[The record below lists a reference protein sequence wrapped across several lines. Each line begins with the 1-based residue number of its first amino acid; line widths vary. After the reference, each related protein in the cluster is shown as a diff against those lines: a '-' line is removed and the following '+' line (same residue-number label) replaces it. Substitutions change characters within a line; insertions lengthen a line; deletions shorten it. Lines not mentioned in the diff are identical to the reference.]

1 MARST
6 VIPSR
11 PYAAFLTSFLALL
24 LAAPALPYD
33 VPFSESSIRDAY
45 FLGTRAGA
53 TNATFLATYDHWI
66 PELKQWTCTSRVR
79 VETPFLQVAE
89 YASQV
94 PNYTAQDA
102 VKDFYEKPPALKM
115 YLDICYMEKAPA
127 DALRIRFIQNKK
139 TLSPLLFRSSPYY
152 PVIDERAILPANG
165 ERIYVEFNPRQVD
178 SSTLTIVIDT
188 PNGQH
193 VAADFDLGPIR

>member
-1 MARST
+1 MARFS
-6 VIPSR
+6 VIPFR
-11 PYAAFLTSFLALL
+11 PHAAFLTSFLALL
-24 LAAPALPYD
+24 LAAPALAYD

-53 TNATFLATYDHWI
+53 LNATFLATYDHWI

-89 YASQV
+89 YASQL

-102 VKDFYEKPPALKM
+102 VKDFYEKPPAFKM

-139 TLSPLLFRSSPYY
+139 ALLPLLFRSSPYY

-165 ERIYVEFNPRQVD
+165 ERIYVEFNSRQVD
-178 SSTLTIVIDT
+178 SSPLTIVIDT
-188 PNGQH
+188 PNSQH
-193 VAADFDLGPIR
+193 VATDFDLGPIR